1 LLLILYLLSANVVLA
16 NPSTVN
22 PVLVVKKNAGIS
34 LKDDFLKVVSKGF
47 VTSSKDAYPI
57 QLGAFRL
64 KLNAEALYNEVKSKS
79 GVDAK
84 IIEED
89 GYYKVRIARLPDQKE
104 TTNSGTKADNSGVH
118 VKSSDST
125 MNYESHMMMKSS
137 DSTMNYESH
146 MMMKSSDSTGN
157 KNLIPSVTPGIFEP
171 TTFLTYTMGAT
182 EKAATEV
189 RNFFLIKGDSP

>member
-1 LLLILYLLSANVVLA
+1 VVLA

-22 PVLVVKKNAGIS
+22 PVVVVKKNAGIS

-57 QLGAFRL
+57 QLGVFRL

-118 VKSSDST
+118 VKSP
-125 MNYESHMMMKSS
+125 